1 MPFFRHYFSRTNRI
15 NRVNRIKSTKRN
27 YYMCI
32 SLGIIPVVYVL
43 RVEDKIIYF
52 FLKLCVKRT
61 KKKSVF

>member
-1 MPFFRHYFSRTNRI
+1 
-15 NRVNRIKSTKRN
+15 
-27 YYMCI
+27 MCI

-61 KKKSVF
+61 KKSLCFDSLLRSVFIKNID